1 MKIKTIPRNA
11 INITDLLEITEKGRK
26 LFFMYIDHDEY
37 EGEDKICTVP
47 LSPVTPIY
55 HVVRWLKGEEEL
67 IEIIQYEE
75 EKNE

>member
-1 MKIKTIPRNA
+1 MKINIFPKNT

-26 LFFMYIDHDEY
+26 LFFMYINHDEY
-37 EGEDKICTVP
+37 EGEDNLCTVP

-67 IEIIQYEE
+67 VEIIQEE
-75 EKNE
+75 ENE